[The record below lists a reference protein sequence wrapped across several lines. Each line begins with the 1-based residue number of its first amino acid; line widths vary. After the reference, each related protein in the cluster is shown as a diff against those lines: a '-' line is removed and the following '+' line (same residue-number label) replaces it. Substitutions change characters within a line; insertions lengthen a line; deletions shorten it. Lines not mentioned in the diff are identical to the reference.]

1 MRRTVWGLG
10 LGLGLGLALLVASCS
25 DQPGDDDIKGAV
37 ERLQQAWAQQQRQ
50 QRQTQNPPGPFRL
63 PDLSLEA
70 ALDLRIT
77 ALRRLSCSEAPEV
90 SGWLCTFEL
99 TATNAGNP
107 PVTRVMQGQF
117 THGGMGWVAR
127 NVEPAPP
134 SSR

>member
-1 MRRTVWGLG
+1 MRRWALA
-10 LGLGLGLALLVASCS
+10 LALLLAACS

-50 QRQTQNPPGPFRL
+50 QRQPQNPGPFRV

-70 ALDLRIT
+70 ALDLRIVG
-77 ALRRLSCSEAPEV
+77 LRRLGCREAPEV

-107 PVTRVMQGQF
+107 PVTRVMQGRF
-117 THGGMGWVAR
+117 THGNQGWVAR
-127 NVEPAPP
+127 DVEPAA
-134 SSR
+134 R

>member
-1 MRRTVWGLG
+1 
-10 LGLGLGLALLVASCS
+10 VAACS
-25 DQPGDDDIKGAV
+25 DQPADDDIRGAV

-50 QRQTQNPPGPFRL
+50 QRQAQNPGPFRV

-107 PVTRVMQGQF
+107 PVTRLMQGLF
-117 THGGMGWVAR
+117 THGIQGWVAR
-127 NVEPAPP
+127 NVEPAAPA
-134 SSR
+134 R